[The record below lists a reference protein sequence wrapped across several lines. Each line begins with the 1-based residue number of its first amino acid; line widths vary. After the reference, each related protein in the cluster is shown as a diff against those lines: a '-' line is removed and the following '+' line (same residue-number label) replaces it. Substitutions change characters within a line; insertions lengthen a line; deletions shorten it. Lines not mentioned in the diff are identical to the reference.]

1 MAYVDF
7 KDLNRSTATKSNK
20 LSTITLG
27 LRNMVCYVLR
37 EFRETL
43 ITKTFCGSF
52 YQKWRQLT
60 GENLSGV
67 SISNQ
72 SQHLLINFM
81 SVGRDCRF
89 NISKNKT

>member
-1 MAYVDF
+1 
-7 KDLNRSTATKSNK
+7 
-20 LSTITLG
+20 
-27 LRNMVCYVLR
+27 MVCYVLR
-37 EFRETL
+37 EFREKIHQNLVIWDSLKNTDL
-43 ITKTFCGSF
+43 NINNKTFCGSF

-60 GENLSGV
+60 GENLSGA